1 MTYIVYTAYGSYS
14 VLKEE
19 FDAKNFIGAN
29 VFDPE
34 SGEMFIVADG
44 TLISLS
50 KEEVVETPTES
61 EDEIPPAEEPKVEV
75 PAESETP
82 VESEESTEPE
92 VEKTP
97 SEEEITE

>member
-34 SGEMFIVADG
+34 SGKMFIVTDG

-50 KEEVVETPTES
+50 KEEVVEPDVETPTES
-61 EDEIPPAEEPKVEV
+61 EDEVPPVVE
-75 PAESETP
+75 
-82 VESEESTEPE
+82 EPE
-92 VEKTP
+92 VEVPEEEVETPAEEETP
-97 SEEEITE
+97 SEEQVTE

>member
-50 KEEVVETPTES
+50 KEEGVETPTES
-61 EDEIPPAEEPKVEV
+61 EDKVPPTVEEPEVEV
-75 PAESETP
+75 PEEVETP
-82 VESEESTEPE
+82 VEEE
-92 VEKTP
+92 TP
-97 SEEEITE
+97 SEEQVTE